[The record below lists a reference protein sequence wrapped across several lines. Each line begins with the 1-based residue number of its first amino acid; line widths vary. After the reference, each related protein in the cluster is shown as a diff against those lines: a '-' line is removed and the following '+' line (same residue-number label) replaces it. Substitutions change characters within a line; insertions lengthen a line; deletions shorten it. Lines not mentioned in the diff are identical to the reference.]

1 MTYRNALNAIDL
13 RLQFN
18 IALHL
23 IPCFQYSRV
32 DLQAKVRFSE
42 QEISRAAQIKKTAT
56 IKPNTNN
63 MYTLAV
69 CVCVALDM
77 HISFQAFWCR
87 LEPVLKQEWG

>member
-32 DLQAKVRFSE
+32 DLQAKVRFSK
-42 QEISRAAQIKKTAT
+42 QEISRAAETKKLPQQNQIQTT
-56 IKPNTNN
+56 CIHWLYVFVLHWICISRFKPSGADWNQ
-63 MYTLAV
+63 
-69 CVCVALDM
+69 
-77 HISFQAFWCR
+77 F
-87 LEPVLKQEWG
+87 